1 MLRARLAGGVPSAPA
16 SSPSPTLAPASHGF
30 PRTTILLTAV
40 RLPSS
45 TPRVTAASLPW
56 YSHAHAWGGGW
67 IKSTAPPCV
76 GFTQPCASNRRDSE
90 QLGVRLAAASA
101 GNDSPERSPYLRRT
115 ICATPPTAPPSPF
128 NATRHPGGS
137 RHARGSSTSLLL
149 GARPSSRW
157 SRIGVS
163 TVRAPGHASTDTARR
178 RSSRTTPH
186 PLAQAAKRS
195 GQDCGPGD
203 QRGFASASAGD

>member
-76 GFTQPCASNRRDSE
+76 GFTQPCASNRR
-90 QLGVRLAAASA
+90 LGTGGNRVLAAASA

-115 ICATPPTAPPSPF
+115 ICATPPTAPPSVF
-128 NATRHPGGS
+128 NAARHPGRS
-137 RHARGSSTSLLL
+137 RHARGSSTSALR
-149 GARPSSRW
+149 GEAHRHD
-157 SRIGVS
+157 GHVS
-163 TVRAPGHASTDTARR
+163 VSQPCAH
-178 RSSRTTPH
+178 
-186 PLAQAAKRS
+186 
-195 GQDCGPGD
+195 
-203 QRGFASASAGD
+203 

>member
-45 TPRVTAASLPW
+45 TPRVT
-56 YSHAHAWGGGW
+56 
-67 IKSTAPPCV
+67 
-76 GFTQPCASNRRDSE
+76 
-90 QLGVRLAAASA
+90 
-101 GNDSPERSPYLRRT
+101 LRR
-115 ICATPPTAPPSPF
+115 AWVSLNPAHQTA
-128 NATRHPGGS
+128 ATRNSWECVWPLPPRVTTHRSGRHISGARSVRHPRPLHPRPSTRPSHSGGS

-163 TVRAPGHASTDTARR
+163 TVRAPGHASTDSARR